1 MNGELV
7 QVNIDDIGVIPR
19 QDLLSDNKIGFTVDS
34 NDDYSI
40 GKSLFNTESTQVL
53 YDGNQKIIEWGFEPS
68 GRLFIDS
75 FTHKQV
81 NFFFDIDVNECKI
94 KAKGPLFLAGK
105 IHAETALQI
114 NAEALCFA
122 ETLTCHGT
130 VLLNIQQGVGFL
142 APVSAHDLKI
152 KAALVHQSADICVSG
167 TLNVSAQFFKQTPHV
182 NTHAKVLLL
191 RAIQCQIAGDFKVDE
206 SVFMIVQTLMIGLA
220 KHASAISFSGKHH
233 IHLAHAHVQGNTTF
247 SIAGKEQSPHNALL
261 IENKLSLEQR
271 SQCCFENTKITIDTV
286 ATAGKLLLKNSALI
300 CNDLEAA
307 GGQITFDHSQYQ
319 GLDCSMLAGLFEM
332 KNDSEF
338 VLHESLFMDTD
349 TCFKMHESKGCITK
363 ASDFLGGL
371 ELSNVTLHVG
381 YLHVIESK
389 ATLVDTIL
397 SAQHDLRFDKGVDL
411 EHSELKAES
420 IQLNG
425 ELRIHD
431 VDVIARHLEI
441 AGIDAD
447 ITQLY
452 SYSEH
457 LSLKGSQE
465 PEKVVLKNC
474 VLTTKQFSSQAHV
487 TLDTTILYGVE
498 ERPISLNLNE
508 HLLLRGSSLVTD
520 SPVYLHE
527 NSQLKLTEL
536 SRLRTGP
543 LYSEGSLNAKNSD
556 IECES
561 IVQDNA
567 SIKLEASQL
576 IAKEGMFSRASSV
589 TLNEHSSVKSS
600 IVQLS
605 RGSLMAVNSEGVLVA
620 IDAITTDST
629 SLLTSQNGMI
639 ITKKLTALGRGALVD
654 SMLCA
659 EELKIYSEF
668 EAEGN
673 NFIAAKN
680 MELQGKISHHANDGK
695 NTLRLNIEGELNV
708 ANGPGISSDGD
719 VVIDAKTFNNAG
731 PINVSN
737 HFLARGGQF
746 NNDGPVKANK
756 ITLGFDDWIVNT
768 ERLSAKILDMNGNF
782 ANILGRVSVQQAF
795 TCSGLFKVNAGLES
809 ANNVTNNMLV
819 SLNFGVNIPEF
830 SADLR
835 YIFSTANLASS
846 LKTVATTVLPD
857 YTNVIN
863 LASMLPVMKTS
874 AQGLYARYKDFTWEK
889 CTSMRRHEW
898 IPLVVQLKNAAMFG
912 YGACH
917 SAYGSTSE
925 VSNLASDVWELPS
938 HSFLSEGEAAFS
950 SLKWSTLATPF
961 AGNYSDMSLVHLN
974 CGVTVNGST
983 QESNVFDFNMGV
995 EGSALSHTVNTL
1007 GCFINTGV
1015 SSGGEAAFLAH
1026 TSYNFGEMQGTR
1038 SLTLKTD
1045 SMVNTGDVNGEH
1057 VNVQIHHL
1065 EQNGHLDLREGQVL
1079 VDEFVGSAPASTHY
1093 SDIVT
1098 IGNSF
1103 ISTGQLTEERVQ
1115 FNYTKF
1121 KSDGIWTMTDSVA
1134 KIANLDL
1141 SPEAIEH
1148 FKNST
1153 LIAPNFRDNSQL
1165 NYQGQVAIIT
1175 KIYDHGGHIFA
1186 NAATDSA
1193 ENKNLFYL
1201 KTDGASLHGSGE
1213 LDNAMFDIE
1222 HFNDGADFVAGR
1234 GIYSNYH
1241 VNSHFT
1247 FETKDA
1253 FRLDDVLNRTCDVTV
1268 IAREIAAYASLN
1280 DYGHDITFI
1289 STEGDVLLAND
1300 IVGAK
1305 NLYVQS
1311 ANKILMNRKIM
1322 SLGITQFEAKGGYYN
1337 LGGALLGKIVAVKAS
1352 EIKNITPG
1360 SIAATQSYALPMG
1373 NGGIIHG
1380 SAGTYLQA
1388 TEKDIENDGGK
1399 ISSDTYTQLLAKG
1412 NVYNVDN
1419 VGSHVA
1425 VYSVGSAIVQDFNGA
1440 LIAGGAG
1447 NEASHGFG
1455 VYIQAGGKV
1464 IQSASD
1470 IVSLGSNYVEG
1481 DGGIVQ
1487 GVEQQTY
1494 NVVRKHY
1501 KHHGGWVTET
1511 GSINNVRGSTVQSAT
1526 NRNILVTEH
1535 GGVDAVAASFIAPGG
1550 TDIFARDDV
1559 HLNGLKTP
1567 YSVHN
1572 SSSNGWGSKH
1582 SSTLYG
1588 ETETPTLFYGD
1599 GLTRIISTKGTIDA
1613 QGAYFIGAGDLMMK
1627 ANKQI
1632 ILGVDI
1638 LSQKLI
1644 EKSRGFSLSIPGLSA
1659 VRAYEE
1665 TGSLMA
1671 AAAAEDSTL
1680 AKIWSLS
1687 GSGSGAE
1694 ILANSANLGVNL
1706 FNTTNSAMR
1715 GLANGTFGKEML
1727 ARYGLGGEKGF
1738 APTITLSHTNSSKT
1752 TNYQTLGPGGIN
1764 IGGNL
1769 LLEAGEKVVLK
1780 NGVQVHAG
1788 GNIEVNTPE
1797 LLAQS
1802 AALNMAIHQKTI
1814 TENVG
1819 INTQGDLQN
1828 IGVGY
1833 SEARQQGTHHV
1844 NAALSAGGNMWLHN
1858 QGGAMHLVELDGANL
1873 LAGTLDAD
1881 IEKLVV
1887 SERQDI
1893 MESKTKS
1900 GSLSTD
1906 GQVSFYKGEGR
1917 KAVTQQQTGIHV
1929 VDGINTN
1936 GHHVHVGLAEMNGGI
1951 IDTDGKNDIVI
1962 DKVVATQVIDD
1973 EHSDGFGLR
1982 FNANDLGRLAGQQPS
1997 NAVGE
2002 QAIAIVEVNV
2012 DKVRYKAVHTPVI
2025 NGKRGTDLDIKELNG
2040 PIHTQ
2045 SADGRTVLR
2054 DEETHVVLD
2063 APVTNGAYLETG
2075 ASNIQAGAH
2084 AIGTQL
2090 DQLRHPEERHPAD
2103 LDTNPLPFRGKEDEG
2118 SASDPDEK
2126 GVALPPEVAQAI
2138 SEIIANVLDQISPEL
2153 KRDLQE
2159 KMCEIQQEAK
2169 TGKVSKE
2176 KEDAFNQQLATIFSK
2191 VLQEETEE
2199 HLGDLTNTAL
2209 EDYAEHVSL
2218 LLNPSLAKMSV
2229 KSVVGVQGALVML
2242 SFNLGLSAIENQ
2254 KDHMPEVKKA
2264 VADTAGECTV
2274 MLVINMGELSGP
2286 VAWGVL
2292 AAGAIDNLT
2301 YDQNNIDSLNK
2312 EGREHLHKVDAL
2324 IKDEDYFSAYMEQS
2338 AGYHLKETADRLQIF
2353 HTLASYPEKV
2363 AHRLSKSFLNGW
2375 NGMTRADLSSSIP
2388 PVDPASQT
2396 RYRFFDA
2403 APNKLPEAVQIE
2415 LLTWAARFEGIN

>member
-1 MNGELV
+1 MSGELV

-19 QDLLSDNKIGFTVDS
+19 QELLSVNKIAFTADS
-34 NDDYSI
+34 NGEYSI
-40 GKSLFNTESTQVL
+40 GKALFNTESMQVL
-53 YDGNQKIIEWGFEPS
+53 YDGNQKIIKWGFEPS
-68 GRLFIDS
+68 GRLFIES
-75 FTHKQV
+75 FTHQQV
-81 NFFFDIDVNECKI
+81 NFFFDIDVNECDI

-105 IHAETALQI
+105 IYAETALRI
-114 NAEALCFA
+114 NAKALCFA
-122 ETLTCHGT
+122 DTLTCHGT
-130 VLLNIQQGVGFL
+130 ALLYAQQGVGFL
-142 APVSAHDLKI
+142 APVSAHHLKI
-152 KAALVHQSADICVSG
+152 DAALVHQSADIGVSG
-167 TLNVSAQFFKQTPHV
+167 TLDVSAQFFKQTPLV
-182 NTHAKVLLL
+182 KTYVKAL
-191 RAIQCQIAGDFKVDE
+191 RLVSIQCQIAGDFKVDE
-206 SVFMIVQTLMIGLA
+206 AVFMKVQTLVMGA
-220 KHASAISFSGKHH
+220 PENASTISFSGKHH
-233 IHLAHAHVQGNTTF
+233 IHLAHAHVQGSTTF

-261 IENKLSLEQR
+261 IENKLILEQR
-271 SQCCFENTKITIDTV
+271 SQCCFENTTITIDTV
-286 ATAGKLLLKNSALI
+286 ATVGKILLKNSALI

-307 GGQITFDHSQYQ
+307 CGEIIFDHSQYL
-319 GLDCSMLAGLFEM
+319 GLDCSMLAGLLEM
-332 KNDSEF
+332 KNGSEF
-338 VLHESLFMDTD
+338 VLHESIFMDTD
-349 TCFKMHESKGCITK
+349 TCFRLQESKGRVTE
-363 ASDFLGGL
+363 AAQFLGDFK
-371 ELSNVTLHVG
+371 LSNGALQVG
-381 YLHVIESK
+381 YLHVLENK

-397 SAQHDLRFDKGVDL
+397 SVQHDLRFDKGVDL
-411 EHSELKAES
+411 ERSELKAES
-420 IQLNG
+420 IQLDG

-431 VDVIARHLEI
+431 VDVIASHLEI
-441 AGIDAD
+441 AGFDAD

-457 LSLKGSQE
+457 LILKGSQD
-465 PEKVVLKNC
+465 PEKVVFKNC
-474 VLTTKQFSSQAHV
+474 VLTTKQFSSKAHV

-498 ERPISLNLNE
+498 EKPISLNLNE
-508 HLLLRGSSLVTD
+508 HLLFRSSNLVTD
-520 SPVYLHE
+520 SPVHLHK

-536 SRLRTGP
+536 SRLRTGA
-543 LYSEGSLNAKNSD
+543 LYSEGILNAKNSD

-576 IAKEGMFSRASSV
+576 IAKAGVFSRASSV
-589 TLNEHSSVKSS
+589 TLNAHSSVKSS

-605 RGSLMAVNSEGVLVA
+605 RGSLMAVNSDGVLVA

-639 ITKKLTALGRGALVD
+639 ITKKLTALGPGALVD

-659 EELKIYSEF
+659 EELTIYSEF

-673 NFIAAKN
+673 NFIASKN
-680 MELQGKISHHANDGK
+680 MELQGKISHHAKDGK
-695 NTLRLNIEGELNV
+695 NTLRLNVEGELNV
-708 ANGPGISSDGD
+708 AKGPGISSDGD
-719 VVIDAKTFNNAG
+719 VVIDAKTFNNAA

-737 HFLARGGQF
+737 NFLARGGQF
-746 NNDGPVKANK
+746 NNDGPVQARK

-768 ERLSAKILDMNGNF
+768 ERLSAKILDINGNF

-809 ANNVTNNMLV
+809 ANNVTNNTLV

-846 LKTVATTVLPD
+846 FKTVATTVLPD

-938 HSFLSEGEAAFS
+938 RSFLSEGGAAFS
-950 SLKWSTLATPF
+950 SLKWSALATPF

-974 CGVTVNGST
+974 CGVTAYGST
-983 QESNVFDFNMGV
+983 QESNGFNFNAGIEV
-995 EGSALSHTVNTL
+995 SALSHTVNTL

-1026 TSYNFGEMQGTR
+1026 TTYNFGEMQGTR
-1038 SLTLKTD
+1038 QFTLKTD

-1065 EQNGHLDLREGQVL
+1065 KQNGHLDLREGQVL
-1079 VDEFVGSAPASTHY
+1079 VDDFVG
-1093 SDIVT
+1093 
-1098 IGNSF
+1098 
-1103 ISTGQLTEERVQ
+1103 
-1115 FNYTKF
+1115 
-1121 KSDGIWTMTDSVA
+1121 SDGIWTMTDSVA

-1141 SPEAIEH
+1141 GPEAIEH

-1175 KIYDHGGHIFA
+1175 KSYDHGGHISA
-1186 NAATDSA
+1186 NAASDSA

-1201 KTDGASLHGSGE
+1201 KTDGASLHGSGA

-1253 FRLDDVLNRTCDVTV
+1253 FRLDDALNRTCDVTV

-1305 NLYVQS
+1305 NLVVQS

-1322 SLGITQFEAKGGYYN
+1322 SRGITQFEAKGGYYN

-1360 SIAATQSYALPMG
+1360 SMAATQSYALPMG
-1373 NGGIIHG
+1373 SGGIIHG

-1412 NVYNVDN
+1412 DVYNVDN

-1447 NEASHGFG
+1447 TEASHGFG

-1464 IQSASD
+1464 IQRASD
-1470 IVSLGSNYVEG
+1470 IVSLGANYVEG

-1494 NVVRKHY
+1494 TVVTKHY
-1501 KHHGGWVTET
+1501 KHHGGFVTET

-1550 TDIFARDDV
+1550 TDICARDDV

-1572 SSSNGWGSKH
+1572 SSSNWWGSKH

-1613 QGAYFIGAGDLMMK
+1613 QGAYFMGAGDLMMK

-1632 ILGVDI
+1632 ILGVDV

-1644 EKSRGFSLSIPGLSA
+1644 EKSRGFSLSVPGLSA

-1738 APTITLSHTNSSKT
+1738 APTITLSHTNSSRT
-1752 TNYQTLGPGGIN
+1752 THYQTLGPGGIN

-1788 GNIEVNTPE
+1788 DKIEVNTPE

-1802 AALNMAIHQKTI
+1802 AALNRAIRQKTI

-1819 INTQGDLQN
+1819 INALGDLQT

-1917 KAVTQQQTGIHV
+1917 NAVTQQQSGIHV

-1973 EHSDGFGLR
+1973 VHRDGFGLS
-1982 FNANDLGRLAGQQPS
+1982 FNANDLGRWAGQKPS
-1997 NAVGE
+1997 NTVGE
-2002 QAIAIVEVNV
+2002 QAIATVEVSV
-2012 DKVRYKAVHTPVI
+2012 DKSRYKAVQTSVI
-2025 NGKRGTDLDIKELNG
+2025 EGNRGTAPEIKALNG
-2040 PIHTQ
+2040 TIHTQ
-2045 SADGRTVLR
+2045 SAGSRTVLR
-2054 DEETHVVLD
+2054 DEETHVVWD
-2063 APVTNGAYLETG
+2063 VPVTNGAYLKTG
-2075 ASNIQAGAH
+2075 ASNIQAGDH
-2084 AIGTQL
+2084 VIGAQL
-2090 DQLRHPEERHPAD
+2090 DQLRQPEERHPAD
-2103 LDTNPLPFRGKEDEG
+2103 LDTNPLLFRRKEEADSDSKEP
-2118 SASDPDEK
+2118 ASDHDEK
-2126 GVALPPEVAQAI
+2126 GLALPAEVAQAI
-2138 SEIIANVLDQISPEL
+2138 SEKIANALDQISPEL
-2153 KRDLQE
+2153 KHDLQQ
-2159 KMCEIQQEAK
+2159 KICEIQQEAK

-2176 KEDAFNQQLATIFSK
+2176 KEDAFNRQLETIGIK
-2191 VLQEETEE
+2191 ALQAGTEE
-2199 HLGDLTNTAL
+2199 QLGHLTHTAL
-2209 EDYAEHVSL
+2209 EDYAEHVSFIS
-2218 LLNPSLAKMSV
+2218 NPSLAKMGI
-2229 KSVVGVQGALVML
+2229 KSIVGAQGALIML
-2242 SFNLGLSAIENQ
+2242 SFNLGRSAIENH
-2254 KDHMPEVKKA
+2254 KENAPNVKKA

-2286 VAWGVL
+2286 VGWGVM
-2292 AAGAIDNLT
+2292 AAGAIDKLT
-2301 YDQNNIDSLNK
+2301 YDRNYVDSLYK
-2312 EGREHLHKVDAL
+2312 EGRGHLHEVNAL
-2324 IKDEDYFSAYMEQS
+2324 IREGNYWAGYLELSE
-2338 AGYHLKETADRLQIF
+2338 GYHLKETADRLQIF

-2363 AHRLSKSFLNGW
+2363 AHRLSKFFLNGW